1 MNDEWCPPTGDQL
14 IPTDLDTATAATT
27 PDAARDIEASARSSE
42 TSDLVLGVSDAD
54 IRLVDAFHHELA
66 LEASADKS
74 PPTRAEQLANAELAA
89 SFERLKAM
97 TPEELRAET
106 ARRLRERQRR
116 DGR

>member
-1 MNDEWCPPTGDQL
+1 MNDEWCPPTGEQL
-14 IPTDLDTATAATT
+14 IPADLDNVTAATT
-27 PDAARDIEASARSSE
+27 RDAALDIEASVRSSE
-42 TSDLVLGVSDAD
+42 TSDLVLGVSEAD

-97 TPEELRAET
+97 TPEELRAER

-116 DGR
+116 GSR